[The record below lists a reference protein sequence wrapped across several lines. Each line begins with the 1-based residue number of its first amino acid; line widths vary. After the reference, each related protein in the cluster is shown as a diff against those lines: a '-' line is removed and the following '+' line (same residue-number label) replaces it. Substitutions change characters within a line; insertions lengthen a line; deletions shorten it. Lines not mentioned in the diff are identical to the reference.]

1 MVASQLEELP
11 DYFDDVNRLLIDA
24 KAVQEGMSNSI
35 KEWNNQMKIIVK
47 DATSCFSLSTSQRR
61 NRSSQKETD
70 L

>member
-11 DYFDDVNRLLIDA
+11 DYFDDVNQLLIDA

-47 DATSCFSLSTSQRR
+47 DAMSCLFISLT
-61 NRSSQKETD
+61 KEKP
-70 L
+70 